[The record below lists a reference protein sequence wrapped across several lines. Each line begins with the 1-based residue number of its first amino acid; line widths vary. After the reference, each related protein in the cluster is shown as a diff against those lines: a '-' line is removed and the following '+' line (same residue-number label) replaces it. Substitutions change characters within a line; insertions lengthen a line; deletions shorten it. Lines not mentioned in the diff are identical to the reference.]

1 MSEGN
6 RENWVREGK
15 RERVGSETKKRGVE
29 SDLE

>member
-6 RENWVREGK
+6 RENRVREGK